1 LGGEGGGGGGGGAAG
16 DDCVGMPPGAGY
28 GGLGSGARPQP
39 PPPTSSFP
47 AFRWGDDGGIAT
59 TMASGGLGLGF
70 GGDGSR
76 RQPPPANAAA
86 IARTKDPNLGK
97 WEMHTKGIGM
107 RLLQKMGYE
116 GSGGLGSK
124 RRRAAAAAAVVVVD
138 SPAAATPSSAG
149 GDGDAKGGRG
159 DRPGTATPAAKFD
172 DNREEV
178 AAMRKGIS
186 RPVEVVVRPHGLG
199 LGYGN
204 FKEQTR
210 LKVNRQIEAEVR
222 GIELPEDDDDAN
234 GRTKKVKRDESSLY
248 DGIDNSLLPSTE
260 SLLSGGRGSWRRGNK
275 KPKRK
280 IIHYQDILDESKA
293 GDGSNKMK
301 IIDMR
306 GAAAIVSKDDGVRK
320 EAGRVV
326 PIGEELLHNVTLVLN
341 THEGQLR
348 TSSYMVQGV
357 ERKIANLE
365 AEIKEMSE
373 RKEAIRNRRKKM
385 KLALDVIEEAEGLID
400 DLTSKKSSDMHSIE
414 KLDFVMNSLQ
424 RIFVKLYG
432 NFTKE
437 DRDSLK
443 FESTL
448 IPSIVTP
455 LLDALTS
462 SLSPLKIN
470 TTWMDHLASCIQ
482 KLCGT
487 VGSDDEACALR
498 EIVILHG
505 IVPWIQSSLSS
516 SKWDPVRNVEGGLG
530 IYEALVGCACTSLLG
545 AEPEDNEILKESIND
560 EVVQTAVLPKLMRA
574 VNDWRPKFDD
584 ERRIDCPLHLW
595 ILPWL
600 PYINSDSMFGTL
612 LDNVRRNLTK
622 ALSFLGKSVSNDVEF
637 IRLCLA
643 TLSPWEKLFDN
654 ATIFHL
660 TSDSVSPRFA
670 RSLVRVKIC
679 IEPAEQD
686 WEHLHVLFVYF
697 EGGVMSGND
706 FISLIEGEVLP
717 AWAHALYRALQHPD
731 RDMNAIKRF
740 YTAWRGRIFDSSARI
755 INGSPSAHHTLRS
768 DSVVCRYFFG
778 GLKMIQA
785 AIESNQS
792 LLESLE
798 PPDPAEC
805 NYRISLM
812 HRSRESTVQN
822 DQQQPIAINVRTGR
836 KTNGQNRTEASFQE
850 VVEAFASQRGI
861 TFHPKTKTGSNS
873 MIDGKPVFMFGDHP
887 VYLDKNV
894 IFTLRGTNWQ
904 PISLEHLAQA
914 C

>member
-1 LGGEGGGGGGGGAAG
+1 
-16 DDCVGMPPGAGY
+16 MPPL
-28 GGLGSGARPQP
+28 GGLGLGARPP
-39 PPPTSSFP
+39 PPSFP
-47 AFRWGDDGGIAT
+47 APRWGDDGGIA
-59 TMASGGLGLGF
+59 MAMAGGGLGLGF
-70 GGDGSR
+70 GGDNAR
-76 RQPPPANAAA
+76 RRPPAATAAA
-86 IARTKDPNLGK
+86 AASSIARTKDPDLGR
-97 WEMHTKGIGM
+97 WEKHTKGIGM

-116 GSGGLGSK
+116 GSGGLGAK
-124 RRRAAAAAAVVVVD
+124 RRRAAAAFAVGGP
-138 SPAAATPSSAG
+138 SAAATPSSAG
-149 GDGDAKGGRG
+149 EDGDARGGRG
-159 DRPGTATPAAKFD
+159 DRPGGTATPAAKFD
-172 DNREEV
+172 ENGEEV
-178 AAMRKGIS
+178 AAMRKGGIS

-199 LGYGN
+199 LGFGN
-204 FKEQTR
+204 FKEQTQ

-234 GRTKKVKRDESSLY
+234 GRTKRVKRDESSLY

-280 IIHYQDILDESKA
+280 IVNYQDILDESKA

-306 GAAAIVSKDDGVRK
+306 GAATFVSKDDGVRK

-357 ERKIANLE
+357 ERKIANVE

-373 RKEAIRNRRKKM
+373 RKEAVRNRREKM
-385 KLALDVIEEAEGLID
+385 KLALDVIEEAEGSID

-462 SLSPLKIN
+462 PLSPLKIN
-470 TTWMDHLASCIQ
+470 TVWMDHLASGIQ

-516 SKWDPVRNVEGGLG
+516 SKWDPVRNVEGGLC
-530 IYEALVGCACTSLLG
+530 IYEALVGCSYTSLRG
-545 AEPEDNEILKESIND
+545 AEPEDNEILKQSINY
-560 EVVQTAVLPKLMRA
+560 EVVQTAVLPKLLRA

-584 ERRIDCPLHLW
+584 ECRIDCPLHLW

-600 PYINSDSMFGTL
+600 PYINSDSMFVTL

-622 ALSFLGKSVSNDVEF
+622 VLSFLGKSVSNDVEF

-643 TLSPWEKLFDN
+643 TLSPWKNLFDN

-670 RSLVRVKIC
+670 RSLARVKIC

-686 WEHLHVLFVYF
+686 WEHLHVLFAYF

-717 AWAHALYRALQHPD
+717 AWAHALYRALQQPD
-731 RDMNAIKRF
+731 RDMNAMKRF

-785 AIESNQS
+785 AVESNQS

-822 DQQQPIAINVRTGR
+822 DQQQPIAINVRTRR

-873 MIDGKPVFMFGDHP
+873 MIDGKSVFMFGDHP

-894 IFTLRGTNWQ
+894 IFALRGTNWQ

>member
-1 LGGEGGGGGGGGAAG
+1 MDDGGRTPPSSGGIGFAPSGGEGGGGGNGGPA
-16 DDCVGMPPGAGY
+16 
-28 GGLGSGARPQP
+28 
-39 PPPTSSFP
+39 PPTSSFP
-47 AFRWGDDGGIAT
+47 APRGGDDGGIAT

-70 GGDGSR
+70 GFCFDGDNSR
-76 RQPPPANAAA
+76 RRPPAAAANAA

-97 WEMHTKGIGM
+97 WEKHTKGIGM

-116 GSGGLGSK
+116 GSGGLGAKS
-124 RRRAAAAAAVVVVD
+124 RRAPAAFAVGGPSAAAA
-138 SPAAATPSSAG
+138 PSSAG
-149 GDGDAKGGRG
+149 GDGDAKGARG
-159 DRPGTATPAAKFD
+159 DRPGVSATPFD
-172 DNREEV
+172 CNGEEV
-178 AAMRKGIS
+178 AATRKGIS
-186 RPVEVVVRPHGLG
+186 RPVEVVVRPNGLG

-222 GIELPEDDDDAN
+222 GIELPEDDDNANN

-248 DGIDNSLLPSTE
+248 EGIDNSLLPSTE

-280 IIHYQDILDESKA
+280 IINYQDILDESKA
-293 GDGSNKMK
+293 GDGSSKMK

-306 GAAAIVSKDDGVRK
+306 GAATIVSKDDVVRK

-326 PIGEELLHNVTLVLN
+326 PIGVELLHNVTLVLN

-357 ERKIANLE
+357 ERKIAIVE

-373 RKEAIRNRRKKM
+373 RKEAVRNRREKM
-385 KLALDVIEEAEGLID
+385 KLALDVIEEAEGTID
-400 DLTSKKSSDMHSIE
+400 DLTSKKSSDMLSIE

-470 TTWMDHLASCIQ
+470 TAWMDHLASGIQ

-505 IVPWIQSSLSS
+505 IVPWIRSSLSS

-530 IYEALVGCACTSLLG
+530 IYEALVGCACTSLRG
-545 AEPEDNEILKESIND
+545 AEPEDNEILKQSIND
-560 EVVQTAVLPKLMRA
+560 EVVQTAVLPKLLRA
-574 VNDWRPKFDD
+574 VNDWRPTFDD

-600 PYINSDSMFGTL
+600 PYINSDSMLGTL

-643 TLSPWEKLFDN
+643 TLSPWKKLFDN
-654 ATIFHL
+654 ATIFHI

-670 RSLVRVKIC
+670 RSLARVKIC

-686 WEHLHVLFVYF
+686 WEHLHVLVVYF

-717 AWAHALYRALQHPD
+717 AWAHALYHALQQPD
-731 RDMNAIKRF
+731 HDMNAIKRF

-768 DSVVCRYFFG
+768 DSVACRYFFG

-785 AIESNQS
+785 AVESNQS
-792 LLESLE
+792 LLESLK
-798 PPDPAEC
+798 PPHPAEC

-812 HRSRESTVQN
+812 HRSRESTVQI
-822 DQQQPIAINVRTGR
+822 DQQQPSAINVRARR
-836 KTNGQNRTEASFQE
+836 KTDGQNRTEASFQE
-850 VVEAFASQRGI
+850 VVEAFANQRGI
-861 TFHPKTKTGSNS
+861 AFHPKTKTGSNS

-894 IFTLRGTNWQ
+894 IFALRGPNWQ